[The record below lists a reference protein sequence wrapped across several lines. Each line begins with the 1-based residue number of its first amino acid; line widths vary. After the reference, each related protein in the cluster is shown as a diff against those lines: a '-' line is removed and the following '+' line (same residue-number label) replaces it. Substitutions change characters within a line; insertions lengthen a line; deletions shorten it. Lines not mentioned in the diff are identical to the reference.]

1 MNLRLL
7 PLFLLCSTLTAQ
19 TVTESKADIVSL
31 AKQKIELLSSVRDHE
46 SANAAAPVCKRLNYA
61 IGMAPETGEHT
72 EELDE
77 KLIELS
83 DELKKNFFYGSAKL
97 ARAMDEDEYKAILPQ
112 PVTPQIIAELEE
124 RARLSF
130 ELVPAHVRKNL
141 SGGPGFSRETAW
153 VFTSKTPFT
162 NRDWWAPIETHLIT
176 GYGIGSPSVLETR
189 FERTADRF
197 YRINTVALFH
207 RGKCHKVDIW
217 EDVTG
222 CYVRVSPEE
231 EARALAEFSRM
242 MQDWTE
248 QLRCVKDKKT
258 AAATSEKIVKQIPRY
273 RELLRIIAGML
284 PEDTKEAEA
293 QEDLMLDILDHI
305 AEYGFHGS
313 EILHDIIW
321 VDIDEDEEE
330 DETST
335 LKSMHDD
342 TQACLAQYEAKLK
355 LLRGVHDK
363 DSADAAA
370 DSLLDLTTDI
380 HSVPH
385 YVTGGLHERMY
396 FDEVYDDEEN
406 RLRDARCYG
415 SASLAEVL
423 ECEDELHTPQALTPE
438 AANEIEQLIR
448 TALAESP
455 HDERTLITGGPGF
468 THETA
473 WRIPAEI
480 STPTNHSDEDFE
492 MTHNAYE
499 DLLLDILIPNDA
511 FSEEDIKTG
520 TINGRLYRVT
530 DISVTL
536 NDTLYAYKMWVDL
549 TDGRD
554 IPTEAEYKAAYAA
567 KSQQL
572 KETAEILSKVT
583 DTATADAAA
592 ELLKKQKKLWMP
604 NYHPM
609 DSDEGRLSAAPI
621 DDVLEAYIED
631 RKEEICD
638 KNCYDSSALKIL
650 LYTPSG
656 KSTED
661 ANLKLTE
668 EEMAARK
675 DMLTQQK
682 LQYVRTLAQLLPGI
696 TDRASAIAA
705 AHILSPL
712 AEDVYSHINL
722 LQREDI
728 TRQID
733 TLPIRRHLKRITREC
748 FFDSHELAELLRE
761 HNSPSGPNS
770 YQAPVDDV
778 EEEED
783 DDEDIEEEEDDDID
797 VEL

>member
-1 MNLRLL
+1 MNLRFL
-7 PLFLLCSTLTAQ
+7 PLFLLCSTLTAHA
-19 TVTESKADIVSL
+19 TTEPKSDIISL

-46 SANAAAPVCKRLNYA
+46 SANAAAPICKRLNYA
-61 IGMAPETGEHT
+61 IGMAPDTKKST
-72 EELDE
+72 EELQE
-77 KLIELS
+77 KLMELS
-83 DELKKNFFYGSAKL
+83 EELEKNFFYGSAKL
-97 ARAMDEDEYKAILPQ
+97 ARAMDEDTYKAMLPQ
-112 PVTPQIIAELEE
+112 PVTQQIIAELEE

-130 ELVPAHVRKNL
+130 ELIPAHARRGI
-141 SGGPGFSRETAW
+141 SGGPGFSKETAW
-153 VFTSKTPFT
+153 VLTSETPQME
-162 NRDWWAPIETHLIT
+162 RDWWAPIETHLIT
-176 GYGIGSPSVLETR
+176 GYGVGSPRVLDVR

-222 CYVRVSPEE
+222 CFVRVSPEE

-242 MQDWTE
+242 MQAWTE
-248 QLRCVKDKKT
+248 QLRVVKDKKT
-258 AAATSEKIVKQIPRY
+258 AAAASAKIVKQIPRY
-273 RELLRIIAGML
+273 RELLHIIAGML

-305 AEYGFHGS
+305 AEYGFHDS
-313 EILHDIIW
+313 EILHDIFL
-321 VDIDEDEEE
+321 VDTT
-330 DETST
+330 ETLDT
-335 LKSMHDD
+335 LDTIHDD

-370 DSLLDLTTDI
+370 DSLLDLTTELHEI
-380 HSVPH
+380 PH
-385 YVTGGLHERMY
+385 YVTEGLHERLY
-396 FDEVYDDEEN
+396 FDGVYDDEEN

-423 ECEDELHTPQALTPE
+423 QCEYELHTPQALTPE

-455 HDERTLITGGPGF
+455 HEQKTLITGGPGF
-468 THETA
+468 TPETA
-473 WRIPAEI
+473 WRFPAEI
-480 STPTNHSDEDFE
+480 STPSNHSDEDFE

-520 TINGRLYRVT
+520 TINGRLYRVS

-536 NDTLYAYKMWVDL
+536 NDTLYEYKMWVDMS
-549 TDGRD
+549 DGRD
-554 IPTEAEYKAAYAA
+554 IPTEEEYKAAYAA
-567 KSQQL
+567 KKQQL
-572 KETAEILSKVT
+572 KETAEMLSKVT

-592 ELLKKQKKLWMP
+592 ELLMKQKKLWMP
-604 NYHPM
+604 NYHPI
-609 DSDEGRLSAAPI
+609 DSDEGKLSFTPI
-621 DDVLEAYIED
+621 DDVLKAYIEE
-631 RKEEICD
+631 REEEICD
-638 KNCYDSSALKIL
+638 KNCYESSALKIL
-650 LYTPSG
+650 LYTTGG
-656 KSTED
+656 KSTEG
-661 ANLKLTE
+661 ANLKLTK

-675 DMLTQQK
+675 DMLTQQT

-705 AHILSPL
+705 ARILSPL
-712 AEDVYSHINL
+712 AEYVYSHINL
-722 LQREDI
+722 LQSEDI

-733 TLPIRRHLKRITREC
+733 TLPIRRHLKRITRER

-761 HNSPSGPNS
+761 RNSPSGPNF

-778 EEEED
+778 EEE
-783 DDEDIEEEEDDDID
+783 DIEDEEDDDID
-797 VEL
+797 VDL

>member
-1 MNLRLL
+1 M
-7 PLFLLCSTLTAQ
+7 
-19 TVTESKADIVSL
+19 
-31 AKQKIELLSSVRDHE
+31 
-46 SANAAAPVCKRLNYA
+46 
-61 IGMAPETGEHT
+61 
-72 EELDE
+72 
-77 KLIELS
+77 
-83 DELKKNFFYGSAKL
+83 
-97 ARAMDEDEYKAILPQ
+97 
-112 PVTPQIIAELEE
+112 
-124 RARLSF
+124 
-130 ELVPAHVRKNL
+130 
-141 SGGPGFSRETAW
+141 
-153 VFTSKTPFT
+153 
-162 NRDWWAPIETHLIT
+162 
-176 GYGIGSPSVLETR
+176 
-189 FERTADRF
+189 
-197 YRINTVALFH
+197 
-207 RGKCHKVDIW
+207 
-217 EDVTG
+217 
-222 CYVRVSPEE
+222 
-231 EARALAEFSRM
+231 
-242 MQDWTE
+242 
-248 QLRCVKDKKT
+248 
-258 AAATSEKIVKQIPRY
+258 
-273 RELLRIIAGML
+273 
-284 PEDTKEAEA
+284 
-293 QEDLMLDILDHI
+293 
-305 AEYGFHGS
+305 
-313 EILHDIIW
+313 
-321 VDIDEDEEE
+321 DIDKDEEE

-370 DSLLDLTTDI
+370 DSLLDLATDI

-385 YVTGGLHERMY
+385 YVTGGLHERLY
-396 FDEVYDDEEN
+396 FDEVYDGEEN

-492 MTHNAYE
+492 MTHNAYV
-499 DLLLDILIPNDA
+499 DLLLDILVPNDA

-520 TINGRLYRVT
+520 TINGRLYRVS

-536 NDTLYAYKMWVDL
+536 NDTLYEYKMWVDVS
-549 TDGRD
+549 DGRD

-705 AHILSPL
+705 ARILSPL

-733 TLPIRRHLKRITREC
+733 TLPLRRHLKRITREC

-761 HNSPSGPNS
+761 SNSPSGPNS

-778 EEEED
+778 EEE
-783 DDEDIEEEEDDDID
+783 DIEDEEDDDID
-797 VEL
+797 VDL